1 MTWVGGK
8 DSDMNLDDI
17 NELIGVA
24 TSGAAAIEAVSR
36 AVKRLEAVQAAQ
48 VQLQTLPSDVLREA
62 LLERTRLLK
71 MDTAR

>member
-1 MTWVGGK
+1 
-8 DSDMNLDDI
+8 MNLDDI

-24 TSGAAAIEAVSR
+24 TSGAAAIDEVSR

>member
-1 MTWVGGK
+1 
-8 DSDMNLDDI
+8 MNLDDI

-24 TSGAAAIEAVSR
+24 TSRAAAIDAVSR

>member
-24 TSGAAAIEAVSR
+24 TSGAAAIDEVSR